1 MDIWN
6 SIKTTIYMIAGILI
20 IIFNKAIFA
29 YVEYVVSAVIIAY
42 GINFII
48 RGITNKS
55 LFKDTSKLVSAVT
68 NILVGI
74 ALILTGDDPVTLC
87 VIWGVWSILREG
99 TEIAELL
106 PELIEKKVGF
116 LDLAESIAIIVLSF
130 ILIMEP
136 TEHHIQFHI
145 IILGIELILE
155 VLFPLFN
162 KLIEKIYE
170 KVKAK
175 RTIKASEDLSN

>member
-1 MDIWN
+1 MDIWKWV
-6 SIKTTIYMIAGILI
+6 KTTIYLISGILI
-20 IIFNKAIFA
+20 IIFQKAIF
-29 YVEYVVSAVIIAY
+29 VNIEYVVSAVIIAY

-48 RGITNKS
+48 TGIAEKTI
-55 LFKDTSKLVSAVT
+55 LKDTSKLVSAVT

-74 ALILTGDDPVTLC
+74 ALIITGDNPVTLC

-106 PELIEKKVGF
+106 PELIGKKIGF
-116 LDLAESIAIIVLSF
+116 LDVGESIAIIVLSF
-130 ILIMEP
+130 ILILEP

-170 KVKAK
+170 AVVKKRESKV
-175 RTIKASEDLSN
+175 SE